1 MDGLPGLLL
10 SDLPFDL
17 PYIIPYFSK
26 FVKSLI
32 PVPSEQHL
40 AGGIFKRDLVGEIG
54 LP

>member
-26 FVKSLI
+26 FVKS
-32 PVPSEQHL
+32 
-40 AGGIFKRDLVGEIG
+40 
-54 LP
+54 